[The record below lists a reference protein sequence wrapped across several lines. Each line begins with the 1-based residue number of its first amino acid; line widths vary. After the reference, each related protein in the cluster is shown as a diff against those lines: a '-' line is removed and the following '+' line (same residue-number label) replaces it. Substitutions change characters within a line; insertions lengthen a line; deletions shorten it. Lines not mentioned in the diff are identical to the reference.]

1 MSDYQA
7 IIVTVEL
14 AVNGGFQSTK
24 IKKIELTK
32 NVCGDFVDFYI
43 FFSLCTKLFVDVKGS
58 FNVALF

>member
-1 MSDYQA
+1 MSDYQGVN
-7 IIVTVEL
+7 VTVEL
-14 AVNGGFQSTK
+14 AVIGGLKCTK

-43 FFSLCTKLFVDVKGS
+43 LFSLCAKLSVDVKGS